1 MATDSFDERESGES
15 ASSDLTEFFGLLN
28 ELKRTGCTLLVVG
41 DAPRHAFTRA
51 SAQLLGDP
59 DAVRYRLVA
68 ATDATMRSVVER
80 LPTPD
85 ETPRPLA
92 ETTRV
97 LNHAGAPRSVT
108 ATPDAGE
115 PPTLA
120 GVPET
125 RIADPQLTGLKS
137 ALVEGIE
144 EFARDSE
151 SLEPANLRVGVDSL
165 KPLIGFHGTGV
176 VRRCFRTVGQH
187 ATERGAMVHYVLP
200 EPYDHDDVQSLVAD
214 VDAIIE
220 LRAVNPDEFGHDAQQ
235 RWHVPSRDVSTDW
248 TPL

>member
-1 MATDSFDERESGES
+1 MATDSFDERESDES
-15 ASSDLTEFFGLLN
+15 ESSDLTEFFGLLN
-28 ELKRTGCTLLVVG
+28 ELKRSGCTLLVVG

-51 SAQLLGDP
+51 SAQLLGER

-68 ATDATMRSVVER
+68 ATDATIESVVER
-80 LPTPD
+80 LPNPD
-85 ETPRPLA
+85 EAPRPLA
-92 ETTRV
+92 EMTHV

-108 ATPDAGE
+108 ASPDPDG

-120 GVPET
+120 DVPET

-144 EFARDSE
+144 EFARDSG
-151 SLEPANLRVGVDSL
+151 SLEPADLRVGVDSL
-165 KPLIGFHGTGV
+165 KPLIGFYGAGV
-176 VRRCFRTVGQH
+176 VRRCFRTVSHH
-187 ATERGAMVHYVLP
+187 ATEHDAMAHYVLP
-200 EPYDHDDVQSLVAD
+200 EPYGDDDVQTLVHD
-214 VDAIIE
+214 VDAVIE

-235 RWHVPSRDVSTDW
+235 RWHVPSHDVSTDW